1 MSTKK
6 PATRINELKREIK
19 SCADNLACYVKDYI
33 SQEKSKEQLKSLI
46 ISRALDIN
54 LFVNDLVAIA
64 LKPEKEKKENPDII
78 FEGPKEEEEESKEPE
93 EDKKEDNDNN

>member
-6 PATRINELKREIK
+6 PTARINELKREIK

-33 SQEKSKEQLKSLI
+33 SQGKSKEQLKSLI
-46 ISRALDIN
+46 ITRALDIN

-64 LKPEKEKKENPDII
+64 LKPEEEKKEEKKEN
-78 FEGPKEEEEESKEPE
+78 EEEEESKEPE